1 MLLKN
6 KMAYWLIKSDPET
19 YSFDNLKVDSKT
31 IWDGVRNY
39 QARNNLD
46 LMKKGETLLFYHSN
60 IDMAI
65 VGTVKVSKEAFP
77 DPSTDDIRW
86 KAIEIKFDKQFKK
99 PITLAEI
106 KQNPSLQNM
115 PLIRH
120 TRLSVMPIS
129 EDEFNKIIELTK

>member
-1 MLLKN
+1 
-6 KMAYWLIKSDPET
+6 MAYWLIKSDPET
-19 YSFDNLKVDSKT
+19 YSFDNLMADSKT

-77 DPSTDDIRW
+77 DPSIDDIRW
-86 KAIEIKFDKQFKK
+86 KAIEIKFDKKFNK

-129 EDEFNKIIELTK
+129 VDEFNKIIELTK